1 MITKHIFFDLDRT
14 LWDFE
19 KNSQTA
25 LELLFQE
32 LKLND
37 HLESF
42 ETFHEVYRTINRDW
56 WNKYRFNKVTKEELR
71 IGRFVDVLIHF
82 QVNDKALATTL
93 ANRYVEVS
101 PFQTNLF
108 PNTIETLQELK
119 DNGHALHIIT
129 NGFKEVQFIKL
140 KNSKLINYFDDILC
154 SEEVG
159 VNKPDPLVFRSALER
174 TKAKSDESMMIGDDF
189 EADIIGAEKCGI
201 KGVLFDPNDQFAI
214 NSQVRKIQSLK
225 EVPNIVLGL

>member
-1 MITKHIFFDLDRT
+1 MRTKHIFFDLDRT

-25 LELLFQE
+25 LELLFDE
-32 LKLND
+32 LKLYN

-42 ETFHEVYRTINRDW
+42 EKFHEVYKTINRDW

-71 IGRFVDVLIHF
+71 IGRFNDVLKHF
-82 QVNDKALATTL
+82 QLNNKELANKL

-108 PNTIETLQELK
+108 PNTIETLEELK
-119 DNGHALHIIT
+119 ENGHALHIIT

-140 KNSKLINYFDDILC
+140 ENSKLISYFDDILC

-174 TKAKSDESMMIGDDF
+174 TKAKSDESMMVGDDF

-201 KGVLFDPNDQFAI
+201 KGVLFDPHDHFSI
-214 NSQVRKIQSLK
+214 NAQVRKIQSLK
-225 EVPNIVLGL
+225 EVPHIVLGL